1 MPPKLQLSRKTLFK
15 KDDIIPPAT
24 HNLLI
29 GIWSHISR
37 HRRIQVSLLLLVMFA
52 SGAAELVSLGSILPF
67 LAVVSDPARL
77 WQQPL
82 VQDLSS
88 RIGYTQPNELVFPVT
103 IVFSIAVVL
112 AALVR
117 LANIWLNCRM
127 AAAVGSDLSCEAYC
141 RTLYQPYEIHLQR
154 NSAEVITSITAHVG
168 RTTVA
173 LNSFLQMLTA
183 AVVAISLLVGLF
195 LIDWKVALQTATL
208 FGSVYFFLAMSARR
222 ELLLNSNRVA
232 AMAKQQLQALQ
243 EGLGAIRDLVL
254 DGNQRTYVENY
265 RRVDRPQRFLLA
277 KNQFISAFPR
287 YAIEALGLVAIALL
301 GGLLITR
308 QGPSVAVIPLL
319 GALALGAQRLCQL
332 CSRYIPLDHHKEF

>member
-1 MPPKLQLSRKTLFK
+1 
-15 KDDIIPPAT
+15 
-24 HNLLI
+24 
-29 GIWSHISR
+29 
-37 HRRIQVSLLLLVMFA
+37 MFA

-208 FGSVYFFLAMSARR
+208 FGSVYFFW
-222 ELLLNSNRVA
+222 
-232 AMAKQQLQALQ
+232 
-243 EGLGAIRDLVL
+243 
-254 DGNQRTYVENY
+254 
-265 RRVDRPQRFLLA
+265 
-277 KNQFISAFPR
+277 
-287 YAIEALGLVAIALL
+287 
-301 GGLLITR
+301 
-308 QGPSVAVIPLL
+308 
-319 GALALGAQRLCQL
+319 LCQL
-332 CSRYIPLDHHKEF
+332 VESFS